1 MRQGGL
7 GRQEPGA
14 ELRKLPEDHGERCDT
29 ALFPSLG
36 QLVGQGVGR
45 VMMSS
50 RTDFNRAKCSGP
62 DRIANPMGNDA
73 STLQRRYTATMGVR
87 LQRLYIR

>member
-1 MRQGGL
+1 M
-7 GRQEPGA
+7 E
-14 ELRKLPEDHGERCDT
+14 KCDT

-50 RTDFNRAKCSGP
+50 RTDFNRANAP
-62 DRIANPMGNDA
+62 ALIE
-73 STLQRRYTATMGVR
+73 
-87 LQRLYIR
+87 